1 MINKDTEFKIS
12 SNVVKS
18 ELNNQSVILNLNTGV
33 YFQVNELGTFIISE
47 LKNYT
52 DITTLQKKISLSFN
66 VSNEEYKDELKKFI
80 EILVKKNLLI
90 IK

>member
-1 MINKDTEFKIS
+1 MINRDNKFKIS
-12 SNVVKS
+12 SNIVTS
-18 ELNNQSVILNLNTGV
+18 ELNHESVILNLNTGV
-33 YFQVNELGTFIISE
+33 YFQANELGTFIISE

-52 DITTLQKKISLSFN
+52 DITTLQEKISLSFN

>member
-1 MINKDTEFKIS
+1 MINKDNKFKIS
-12 SNVVKS
+12 SNVVTS
-18 ELNNQSVILNLNTGV
+18 ELNHESVILNLNTGV

>member
-52 DITTLQKKISLSFN
+52 DITTLQEKISLSFN
-66 VSNEEYKDELKKFI
+66 VSNEVYKDELKKFI
-80 EILVKKNLLI
+80 DTLIEKNLLK

>member
-12 SNVVKS
+12 SNVVTS

-33 YFQVNELGTFIISE
+33 YFQANELGTFIISE

-52 DITTLQKKISLSFN
+52 DITTLQEKISLSFN
-66 VSNEEYKDELKKFI
+66 VSNEVYKDELKKFI
-80 EILVKKNLLI
+80 DTLIEKNLLK